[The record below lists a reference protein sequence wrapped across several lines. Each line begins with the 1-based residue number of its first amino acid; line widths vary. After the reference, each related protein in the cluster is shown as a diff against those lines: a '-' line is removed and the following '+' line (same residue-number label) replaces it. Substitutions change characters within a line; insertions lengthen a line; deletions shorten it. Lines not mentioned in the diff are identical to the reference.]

1 MPNVVREDKDALN
14 AVVTVTLQ
22 KKDYEGSF
30 QQELKKYQQGASMK
44 GFRKGKTPISVVKK
58 MFGKSVLA
66 DIINRSFQQELD
78 NFIREEDIQLLGSP
92 LPAEDQELLD
102 FDLKNLDDFVL
113 KFDLGL
119 APAFEL
125 KGLDNET
132 PLTKWVPDVTDE
144 MVDEDFQNLRR
155 RAGKSEPT
163 EEAIEEGDIVQLK
176 GAELDGEE
184 LKEDGLEA
192 EFSISTQSLSADF
205 KKFILGKK
213 AGEEFTYN
221 LTLLEENG
229 TEEFVRNYYLK
240 LDKDDDREVNY
251 NFRLTIEEVNRISLA
266 ELNQEFFDSSF
277 GEGKVTSEEEAKEK
291 MREAIAGNFVRQSE
305 GLLYRDMQDHLMEQ
319 NPLEFPREF
328 LIRWLAT
335 SQEGMTPQK
344 AEAEFPQFAK
354 GLQWTLIQEKII
366 EKFELEVTEP
376 MIREKI
382 KDQVR
387 GYFGGQ
393 ADDAI
398 LESMADRLIQDP
410 EQVRRIANEAM
421 SDLVFETLEKEMQ
434 VEEVKLSME
443 DFNAKVAEAQA
454 SAAGATEVEIGE
466 EE

>member
-22 KKDYEGSF
+22 KEDCQVSF
-30 QQELKKYQQGASMK
+30 DQELRKYQQGAAMK

-92 LPAEDQELLD
+92 LPSEDQELLD

-125 KGLDNET
+125 KGLENDS
-132 PLTKWVPDVTDE
+132 PLPKWIPEISDE
-144 MVDEDFQNLRR
+144 MVEEDLQNLRR
-155 RAGKSEPT
+155 RSGKSEPT
-163 EEAIEEGDIVQLK
+163 TEPIEEGDMVKLT
-176 GAELDGEE
+176 GAELDGEA

-192 EFSISTQSLSADF
+192 EFSISTQSLSEDF

-213 AGEEFTYN
+213 VGEEFTYN

-229 TEEFVRNYYLK
+229 TEEFVRNYYLQ

-251 NFRLTIEEVNRISLA
+251 NFRLTIEEVNRHRLA
-266 ELNQEFFDSSF
+266 EMDQEFFDASF
-277 GEGKVTSEEEAKEK
+277 GEGKVSTEEEAKEQI
-291 MREAIAGNFVRQSE
+291 REAIAAHFVRQSE

-328 LIRWLAT
+328 LIRWLAA
-335 SQEGMTPQK
+335 SQEGMTPEK
-344 AEAEFPQFAK
+344 AESEFPQFAQ
-354 GLQWTLIQEKII
+354 GLQWTLIQEKVIK
-366 EKFELEVTEP
+366 KFDLEITEE

-393 ADDAI
+393 ADGAI

-410 EQVRRIANEAM
+410 EQVRRIGNEAM
-421 SDLVFETLEKEMQ
+421 SDQVFETLEKEMQ
-434 VEEVKLSME
+434 VEEKTISM
-443 DFNAKVAEAQA
+443 DKFNEKIAEAQA
-454 SAAGATEVEIGE
+454 SVAANTEVSLE
-466 EE
+466 EEE